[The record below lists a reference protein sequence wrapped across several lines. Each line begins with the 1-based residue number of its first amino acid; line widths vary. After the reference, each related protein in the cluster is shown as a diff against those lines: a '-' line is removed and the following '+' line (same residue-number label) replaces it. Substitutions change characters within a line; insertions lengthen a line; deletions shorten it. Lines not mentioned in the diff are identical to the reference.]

1 MASVS
6 EPESAPNTP
15 GHYAYRP
22 HGAGGWWLAILGA
35 VFFLLGLTLGGGGL
49 WLAWLG
55 GSPYYAIAGLGLII
69 LGLIVMQLQASGV
82 KPATGS

>member
-15 GHYAYRP
+15 GHYTYRP

-69 LGLIVMQLQASGV
+69 SGYFLYRRSMI
-82 KPATGS
+82 GF